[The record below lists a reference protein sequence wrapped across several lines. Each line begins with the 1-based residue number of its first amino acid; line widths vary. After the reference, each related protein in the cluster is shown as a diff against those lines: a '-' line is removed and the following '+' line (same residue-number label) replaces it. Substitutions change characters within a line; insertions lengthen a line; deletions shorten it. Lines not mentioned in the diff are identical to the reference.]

1 MSKHL
6 LFFLVFFAFSCDT
19 DSSNDI
25 KALYFL
31 GSWEIKEVNFK
42 VDGKLY
48 AASTAKL
55 YQANISQLVWDFKS
69 EFILEERQNVKTFSH
84 NYDFSDKQGSIIISG
99 NKLFTE
105 LFYLNLSNENLEAR
119 SKELTDL
126 SFDYS
131 HNSEEGNL
139 IQDAVFMLEGQ
150 LPESEIRNA
159 ASLQKIYVFSKIE
172 K

>member
-1 MSKHL
+1 MFKY
-6 LFFLVFFAFSCDT
+6 LFVFLVFFISSCDT
-19 DSSNDI
+19 DSSKNI
-25 KALYFL
+25 KAIDFI
-31 GSWEIKEVNFK
+31 GSWSLDELLFK
-42 VDGKLY
+42 VDGKSY
-48 AASTAKL
+48 AASTSKL
-55 YQANISQLVWDFKS
+55 YQANISQLEWNFKS

-84 NYDFSDKQGSIIISG
+84 NYDFNNKQNSITLSG

-105 LFYLNLSNENLEAR
+105 SFFLALSNKSLEAS

-150 LPESEIRNA
+150 LPESDIRNA
-159 ASLQKIYVFSKIE
+159 ATLQKVYIFSKID
-172 K
+172 